1 MRAARF
7 QPLACTVIAAMAC
20 AACQRYPYDPSKASR
35 PYPKQL
41 SQGSVVDMQVIPDV
55 NGGTLTVV
63 NPTATTYA
71 NFDLWLNQR
80 YVRHVDSLPAGENL
94 VLDINT
100 FWDERGE
107 GPFPGGW
114 FRYFEPTPIVLV
126 QIQTAPDK
134 PLIGLVAKPP
144 DNPQR

>member
-1 MRAARF
+1 
-7 QPLACTVIAAMAC
+7 MAC
-20 AACQRYPYDPSKASR
+20 AACQRYPYDPAKASR

-41 SQGSVVDMQVIPDV
+41 TQGSVVDMQVIPDV

-63 NPTATTYA
+63 NPTATSYT

-94 VLDINT
+94 VLDIDT